1 MAKKEEEAVVAE
13 PVFSKEQILESKKYR
28 ESADLIGALL
38 ISGQTYT
45 FKQVDAEIDKF
56 MKRKVETC

>member
-1 MAKKEEEAVVAE
+1 MAKKEEAVLDE
-13 PVFSKEQILESKKYR
+13 PVFSKEQIINSKKYR
-28 ESADLIGALL
+28 DSADLIGALL
-38 ISGQTYT
+38 ISGRTYT

>member
-1 MAKKEEEAVVAE
+1 MAKKEEAVLDE
-13 PVFSKEQILESKKYR
+13 PVFSKEQIINSKKYR
-28 ESADLIGALL
+28 DSADLIGALL
-38 ISGQTYT
+38 VSGQTYT

>member
-1 MAKKEEEAVVAE
+1 MAKKEEAVLDE
-13 PVFSKEQILESKKYR
+13 PVFSKEQLLNSKKYR
-28 ESADLIGALL
+28 ESADIVGAVLV
-38 ISGQTYT
+38 SGQTYT

>member
-13 PVFSKEQILESKKYR
+13 PVFSKEQLMNSKKYR
-28 ESADLIGALL
+28 DSADLIGAVLV
-38 ISGQTYT
+38 SGQSYT
-45 FKQVDAEIDKF
+45 FKQVDAEIEKF

>member
-1 MAKKEEEAVVAE
+1 MAKKEEAVVAE

-28 ESADLIGALL
+28 ESADLISALL

>member
-1 MAKKEEEAVVAE
+1 MAKKEEAVLDE
-13 PVFSKEQILESKKYR
+13 PVFTKEQLLNSKKYR
-28 ESADLIGALL
+28 ESADIVGAVLV
-38 ISGQTYT
+38 SGQTYT